1 MCWPENDA
9 SEKNKAKT
17 GELSKS
23 NACNSSAAGRPWCRG
38 LKDRPTSPGWAVAL
52 HQANQVRLACPDD
65 TFSFPHKMH
74 FFPTIDFLL
83 TFSQ

>member
-23 NACNSSAAGRPWCRG
+23 NVCNSSAAGSLWRQRMISRISES
-38 LKDRPTSPGWAVAL
+38 LAVPMSL
-52 HQANQVRLACPDD
+52 WQGFQILFKLAYPMVLSSL
-65 TFSFPHKMH
+65 T
-74 FFPTIDFLL
+74 LL
-83 TFSQ
+83 PRCLRCMIS